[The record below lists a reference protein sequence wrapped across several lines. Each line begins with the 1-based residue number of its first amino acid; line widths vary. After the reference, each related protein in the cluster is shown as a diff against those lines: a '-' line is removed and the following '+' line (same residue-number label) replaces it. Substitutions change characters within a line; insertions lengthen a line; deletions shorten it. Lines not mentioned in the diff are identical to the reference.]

1 MAATLYPASA
11 SAAGWKACAGAG
23 MFSLGSFVGLALASY
38 IRHLRYFLIF
48 SMSCGTAFAG
58 AVAVGTQYN
67 QSVTIAM
74 IALGCFFLGVV
85 DSISLTLTS
94 IKIDDQNEIG
104 TAVGIAASIRSLGGS
119 VASTIFSTVLTNRL
133 KTTIP
138 AVVPSALITAG
149 LPATSVASFL
159 QAMQGLLP
167 FGDVTGLNPKILA
180 VGTSAYQTAS
190 AQAYNTGFLV
200 SIAFS
205 GLGVVASFFCA
216 DLNPEMDHVVSKEL
230 HGMNRR
236 EALGK
241 RER

>member
-1 MAATLYPASA
+1 
-11 SAAGWKACAGAG
+11 